1 MKKPIEFLSEA
12 ETEYLS
18 ALAWYRERS
27 PAAAIKFET
36 ELNRSI
42 KQIRE
47 TPWRWAPYLRD
58 CRRFTSPVSIRNC
71 LSRHLNSYSCRSRR
85 SWPSGDLATGKIGPE
100 RRHSMGSSSG
110 DVSELPNVVI

>member
-47 TPWRWAPYLRD
+47 TTWRWAPYLRD

-85 SWPSGDLATGKIGPE
+85 SWPSETWLLERSDLSAVTQWVRLLE
-100 RRHSMGSSSG
+100 TFLNFRM
-110 DVSELPNVVI
+110 L

>member
-27 PAAAIKFET
+27 PAAAIKLET
-36 ELNRSI
+36 EFNRSI

-58 CRRFTSPVSIRNC
+58 CRRFLLHQFPFAIVYQDTPTVIRVVAVA
-71 LSRHLNSYSCRSRR
+71 HGHRR
-85 SWPSGDLATGKIGPE
+85 PGYWKDRT
-100 RRHSMGSSSG
+100 
-110 DVSELPNVVI
+110 

>member
-27 PAAAIKFET
+27 PAAAIKFEA
-36 ELNRSI
+36 EFNRSI

-47 TPWRWAPYLRD
+47 TPGAGLLICGIADGSY
-58 CRRFTSPVSIRNC
+58 FTSFHRNC
-71 LSRHLNSYSCRSRR
+71 LSRHPNSYSCRSRR
-85 SWPSGDLATGKIGPE
+85 SWPSETWPLERFGPE

-110 DVSELPNVVI
+110 EVSELPNVVI